1 MQKNGAHPMVRINY
15 AIRAG
20 SFAYSFIVVGIHGLE
35 RDFGAAFWVAL
46 ALQFLV
52 YPHLA
57 YWHARRAADPQG
69 AERINLYAD
78 AALLGAWIGALH
90 FPLWLAYSALFST
103 ALNATVVL
111 GLVRASW
118 SVAGFRV
125 RAAIGIACSRAD
137 TPEDTRPL

>member
-35 RDFGAAFWVAL
+35 RDFGAAFWAAL

-57 YWHARRAADPQG
+57 YLHARRAADPQG

-78 AALLGAWIGALH
+78 AALLGAWIGGLH
-90 FPLWLAYSALFST
+90 FPLWLAYSALFSE
-103 ALNATVVL
+103 
-111 GLVRASW
+111 GK
-118 SVAGFRV
+118 
-125 RAAIGIACSRAD
+125 
-137 TPEDTRPL
+137 PTRYVIWWIR